1 MKKFIFGFILGAL
14 VAGALAWHYGV
25 PAHGSTLV
33 VARDDVSGGAQ
44 QAQDAAKKG
53 MDSLGLTVQD
63 IKDSLAR
70 NGKVVWEKA
79 QAAGKVVADD
89 AVDTR
94 ITTTIKA
101 KLVGD
106 SALSVLNISVST
118 TDGRVTLSGTA
129 SSAEDIRKAMA
140 LAADTDGVRE
150 VASTLQV
157 K

>member
-1 MKKFIFGFILGAL
+1 
-14 VAGALAWHYGV
+14 
-25 PAHGSTLV
+25 
-33 VARDDVSGGAQ
+33 
-44 QAQDAAKKG
+44 
-53 MDSLGLTVQD
+53 
-63 IKDSLAR
+63 
-70 NGKVVWEKA
+70 
-79 QAAGKVVADD
+79 
-89 AVDTR
+89 
-94 ITTTIKA
+94 
-101 KLVGD
+101 VGD